1 MAQAEDKIVL
11 KNGQRLEMLTKPEN
25 FAGSK
30 TRREELANFVRSRR
44 NRLRP
49 EAFGLTS
56 SKHRRAEGLRR
67 EEVAELLG
75 VSLSWY
81 TKLEQGLDISFS
93 RNLLA
98 KLADALR
105 LTPIERSQLF
115 QLGFAMTEEFVPT
128 DPSEVLLATQTVIDA
143 MPFSPAFILNPFADF
158 IGTNA
163 AARAFFGNFDKFSGN
178 RRNQLRSLFL
188 EDITKKVLPDWEA
201 EARQQVAMFRAAY
214 ARNSQDPRFQE
225 LVSQLS
231 AESAEFRTIWKRYE
245 LPVRSSRMVDY
256 ALPDKSIL
264 RFNHFTFFADL
275 ECKFRV
281 EVYTPLEALDSRSR
295 MIAVVAAQ
303 ADLPY

>member
-1 MAQAEDKIVL
+1 MF
-11 KNGQRLEMLTKPEN
+11 TKPEK

-30 TRREELANFVRSRR
+30 ARREELANFVKSRR
-44 NRLRP
+44 NGLRP

-67 EEVAELLG
+67 EEVADLLG

-81 TKLEQGLDISFS
+81 TKLEQGLDIAFS

-115 QLGFAMTEEFVPT
+115 QLGFAMTDELVPT
-128 DPSEVLLATQTVIDA
+128 DPSEVLLATQIVIDGL
-143 MPFSPAFILNPFADF
+143 PYSPAFILNPFADF

-163 AARAFFGNFDKFSGN
+163 AARAFFGNFDSFSGN

-188 EDITKKVLPDWEA
+188 EDITKKVLPDWE
-201 EARQQVAMFRAAY
+201 ESARQQVAMFRSAY
-214 ARNSQDPRFQE
+214 ARNGQDPRFQE

-231 AESAEFRTIWKRYE
+231 AESTEFRTIWQRYE

-256 ALPDKSIL
+256 ALPGNSIL

-275 ECKFRV
+275 DCQFRV
-281 EVYTPLEALDSRSR
+281 EVFTPLEELDSRNR
-295 MIAVVAAQ
+295 MIAMVAAQ
-303 ADLPY
+303 A